1 MSDLKV
7 GIQLP
12 EVEREYR
19 WPEIRDIARTAEDV
33 GFDSLWV
40 GDHLLYR
47 DEHGTRGP
55 WEVWSVL
62 AALGEV
68 TERVELGP
76 LVASTSF
83 HSPAMLAKKA
93 VTVDEISG
101 GRLILGLGAGWNR
114 TEYDAYGFPYDHR
127 VSRFEEAFAIIRT
140 LIREGVIDFAGE
152 FYQLRE
158 MELIPRA
165 RPDLPILIGSNGP
178 RMLRI
183 AAPYVQM
190 WNTWYA
196 SYGNTPRGLGE
207 LNVIVDDAARD
218 VGRDPSEIVRTAA
231 ALVQLKGGTGR
242 RAGTERPVTTPITG
256 TADDIASALHALHEA
271 GLGHI
276 QLIVDPITTNSVVSL
291 APVLERLRA
300 AG

>member
-1 MSDLKV
+1 MKV
-7 GIQLP
+7 GVQLP

-47 DEHGTRGP
+47 DEHGSRGP

-114 TEYDAYGFPYDHR
+114 TEYEAYGFPYDYR
-127 VSRFEEAFAIIRT
+127 VSRFEEAFTIIHT
-140 LIREGVIDFAGE
+140 LIRDGAIDFAGE

-158 MELIPRA
+158 MELIPSA

-183 AAPYVQM
+183 AAPHVQM

-196 SYGNTPRGLGE
+196 SYGNTPRGLAN
-207 LNVIVDDAARD
+207 LNAIVDDAARD
-218 VGRDPSEIVRTAA
+218 VGREPAEIVRTAA
-231 ALVQLKGGTGR
+231 ALVRLEGGTGR
-242 RAGTERPVTTPITG
+242 RAGTERPDTPPITG
-256 TADDIASALHALHEA
+256 TADDIAAALHALSEA
-271 GLGHI
+271 GMGHI
-276 QLIVDPITTNSVVSL
+276 QLVVDPITTKSVESL

-300 AG
+300 V